1 MFNDITSFFKLY
13 YLTHKKLLH
22 KMNNFIYKNNIEYKK
37 PLYPKPK
44 PLPYPTLN
52 LNPYHTLNIL

>member
-1 MFNDITSFFKLY
+1 
-13 YLTHKKLLH
+13 
-22 KMNNFIYKNNIEYKK
+22 MNNFIYKNNIEYKK